1 MKKILALSIIALG
14 LAGCTPRE
22 QQLVAAGAVG
32 ALAGAVVANG
42 VSDSSYNRTHY
53 RSRPYDPYYAPPRP
67 YYHPRPAYNPYVYHA
82 PRHPQCFIVDRHTPY
97 GIRRERV
104 CR

>member
-1 MKKILALSIIALG
+1 MKKILAVSVVALG
-14 LAGCTPRE
+14 LAGCTARE

-42 VSDSSYNRTHY
+42 VSDSYH
-53 RSRPYDPYYAPPRP
+53 RPVYVERRP
-67 YYHPRPAYNPYVYHA
+67 VVYQQ
-82 PRHPQCFIVDRHTPY
+82 RYIPQRQCYIVDHRTPY
-97 GIRRERV
+97 GIRQERV

>member
-1 MKKILALSIIALG
+1 MKRIIAVSLIALG
-14 LAGCTPRE
+14 LAACTPRE

-32 ALAGAVVANG
+32 AVAGAVVA
-42 VSDSSYNRTHY
+42 DSYDRSYYTYN
-53 RSRPYDPYYAPPRP
+53 PRP
-67 YYHPRPAYNPYVYHA
+67 YYYESRPAYNPYVYRVPVM
-82 PRHPQCFIVDRHTPY
+82 PRRQHCYMVDHRTHN

>member
-53 RSRPYDPYYAPPRP
+53 RSRSYDPYYAPPRP
-67 YYHPRPAYNPYVYHA
+67 YYHPRPAYNPYMYHA
-82 PRHPQCFIVDRHTPY
+82 PRHPRCVIVDRHTPY

-104 CR
+104 CH

>member
-1 MKKILALSIIALG
+1 MKRILAVSLIALG

-22 QQLVAAGAVG
+22 QQIVAASAVG
-32 ALAGAVVANG
+32 AVAGAFVVSEMSQPRY
-42 VSDSSYNRTHY
+42 VEH
-53 RSRPYDPYYAPPRP
+53 RP

-82 PRHPQCFIVDRHTPY
+82 PRHSRCYIVDRHTPY

>member
-1 MKKILALSIIALG
+1 MKRIIVASLIALG

-42 VSDSSYNRTHY
+42 VSESYDRTHY

-82 PRHPQCFIVDRHTPY
+82 PRRPQCYIVDRHTPY
-97 GIRRERV
+97 GIRRERI

>member
-1 MKKILALSIIALG
+1 MKRILAVSLIALG

-32 ALAGAVVANG
+32 AVAGAVVANG
-42 VSDSSYNRTHY
+42 VSESYH
-53 RSRPYDPYYAPPRP
+53 RPHSYYAPRP

-82 PRHPQCFIVDRHTPY
+82 PRYPRCYIVDRHTPY
-97 GIRRERV
+97 GIRRERI

>member
-1 MKKILALSIIALG
+1 MKRIIVASLIALG

-42 VSDSSYNRTHY
+42 VSESYDRTHY

-82 PRHPQCFIVDRHTPY
+82 PRHPRCYIVDRHTPY
-97 GIRRERV
+97 GIRRERI

>member
-42 VSDSSYNRTHY
+42 VSDSYNRTHY

>member
-1 MKKILALSIIALG
+1 MKRIMAISLLAIG

-42 VSDSSYNRTHY
+42 VSSSYDRTHY
-53 RSRPYDPYYAPPRP
+53 RSHSYDPYYAPQRH

-82 PRHPQCFIVDRHTPY
+82 PRHPRCYIVDHRTPY

>member
-1 MKKILALSIIALG
+1 MKRIIVASLIALG

-42 VSDSSYNRTHY
+42 VSESYDRTHY

-67 YYHPRPAYNPYVYHA
+67 YYNPRPAYNPYVYHA
-82 PRHPQCFIVDRHTPY
+82 PRHPRCYIVDRHTPY
-97 GIRRERV
+97 GIRRERI